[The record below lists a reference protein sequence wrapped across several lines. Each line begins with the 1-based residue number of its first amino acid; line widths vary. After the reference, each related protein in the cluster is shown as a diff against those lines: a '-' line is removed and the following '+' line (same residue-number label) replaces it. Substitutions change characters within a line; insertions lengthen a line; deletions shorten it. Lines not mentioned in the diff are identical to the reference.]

1 MVYDIIFLNPFGFGY
16 SGFSHGIA
24 TLSSILRDNG
34 INVSVID
41 ASAEKLNSEE
51 VVLKVIREKP
61 KIIGITGFIQAS
73 SFNKEVS
80 DGIKNALP
88 EVVQL
93 AGGAWAEY
101 TPEYILRNTK
111 VDYVVRGEADLM
123 LADFIKAIIDNK
135 SILDVPGISYLDK
148 EGNYIENPSLEF
160 PRHLDN
166 LPFPAYDLFN
176 MEYYILNVKPENY
189 GFPLKKSQI
198 KRIKKYSGDGNLKL
212 VSITSGRGCYGRCD
226 FCAAANLMRRN
237 FSPNYVVDHMEYLM
251 RTYNVN
257 AFNFTESLT
266 LSTRKW
272 VKEFCDEII
281 DRKLIIFYIP
291 LARADFNYDEE
302 TIKLLEDSGC
312 IILGFGFE
320 SGDNLM
326 LRSFNKKTTVERYYK
341 IINDFKETPIAV
353 GGSFIL
359 NMPGENY
366 NSIEKTIRFI
376 KNTKMV
382 FSFGFAYPYPG
393 SSLYRFAESNSFC
406 NLDDVMFKELNKR
419 LPSRQAFE
427 EYINKY
433 NFNNLNKEKI
443 WKVNKL
449 LLKLYDYNFLYN
461 KNALLYFLVRI
472 FPFCFEI
479 KKGFIYLKNL
489 IYSFLKRVAE
499 FLKIKNLLKKLIHGL
514 KFKK

>member
-1 MVYDIIFLNPFGFGY
+1 MKDTVCDIIFLNPFGFGY

-61 KIIGITGFIQAS
+61 KIIGIMGFIQAS
-73 SFNKEVS
+73 FFNKEVS
-80 DGIKNALP
+80 AGIKKALS

-93 AGGAWAEY
+93 AGGSWAGY
-101 TPEYILRNTK
+101 TPVYILRKTK
-111 VDYVVRGEADLM
+111 IDYVVRGEADLM
-123 LADFIKAIIDNK
+123 LA
-135 SILDVPGISYLDK
+135 
-148 EGNYIENPSLEF
+148 
-160 PRHLDN
+160 
-166 LPFPAYDLFN
+166 
-176 MEYYILNVKPENY
+176 
-189 GFPLKKSQI
+189 
-198 KRIKKYSGDGNLKL
+198 
-212 VSITSGRGCYGRCD
+212 SITSERGCYGRCD
-226 FCAAANLMRRN
+226 FYTAANLMRRN
-237 FSPNYVVDHMEYLM
+237 FSPQYLVEHMKYLM

-266 LSTRKW
+266 LSTRSW
-272 VKEFCDEII
+272 VKEFCNLII
-281 DRKLIIFYIP
+281 DRKLMVFNTP

-326 LRSFNKKTTVERYYK
+326 LRSFNKKTMVERYYK
-341 IINDFKETPIAV
+341 IINDFKETSISV

-366 NSIEKTIRFI
+366 DSIEKTIKFI
-376 KNTKMV
+376 KNTKIV
-382 FSFGFAYPYPG
+382 FSYGFAYPYPG
-393 SSLYRFAESNSFC
+393 SSLYRFAETNSFC

-449 LLKLYDYNFLYN
+449 LLKLFDYNFLYN
-461 KNALLYFLVRI
+461 KNAFLYFLVRI

-479 KKGFIYLKNL
+479 KKGFVYLKNL
-489 IYSFLKRVAE
+489 IYSFLKKAAE
-499 FLKIKNLLKKLIHGL
+499 FLKIKNLLKKLIHEF

>member
-51 VVLKVIREKP
+51 VVSKVIEAKP

-111 VDYVVRGEADLM
+111 IDYVVRGEADLM
-123 LADFIKAIIDNK
+123 ITDLIKAIIDNK

-148 EGNYIENPSLEF
+148 ESNYIENPTLEF
-160 PRHLDN
+160 PRYLDN
-166 LPFPAYDLFN
+166 LPFPAYDLFDMN
-176 MEYYILNVKPENY
+176 YYILNVKPENY
-189 GFPLKKSQI
+189 AYPMKKASI
-198 KRIKKYSGDGNLKL
+198 KRIKKYSEDGNLRL
-212 VSITSGRGCYGRCD
+212 ASITSGRGCYGRCD

-237 FSPNYVVDHMEYLM
+237 FSPQYLVDHMEYLM

-266 LSTRKW
+266 LSNRKW

-281 DRKLIIFYIP
+281 NRKLTVFYIP

-326 LRSFNKKTTVERYYK
+326 LGSFNKKTTVERYYK
-341 IINDFKETPIAV
+341 IINDFKKTSIAV

-366 NSIEKTIRFI
+366 NSIENTIKFI
-376 KNTKMV
+376 KNTKIV

-419 LPSRQAFE
+419 LPSKQAFE
-427 EYINKY
+427 EYINKF

-449 LLKLYDYNFLYN
+449 LSKLFDYNFLYN
-461 KNALLYFLVRI
+461 KNILLYFLVRT
-472 FPFCFEI
+472 FPFYFEI

-489 IYSFLKRVAE
+489 IYIFLKKVAR
-499 FLKIKNLLKKLIHGL
+499 FLKIKKLIHGL

>member
-1 MVYDIIFLNPFGFGY
+1 
-16 SGFSHGIA
+16 
-24 TLSSILRDNG
+24 
-34 INVSVID
+34 
-41 ASAEKLNSEE
+41 
-51 VVLKVIREKP
+51 
-61 KIIGITGFIQAS
+61 
-73 SFNKEVS
+73 
-80 DGIKNALP
+80 
-88 EVVQL
+88 
-93 AGGAWAEY
+93 
-101 TPEYILRNTK
+101 
-111 VDYVVRGEADLM
+111 
-123 LADFIKAIIDNK
+123 
-135 SILDVPGISYLDK
+135 
-148 EGNYIENPSLEF
+148 
-160 PRHLDN
+160 
-166 LPFPAYDLFN
+166 

-427 EYINKY
+427 EYIHKY

>member
-1 MVYDIIFLNPFGFGY
+1 MKDMVCDIIFLNPFGFGY

-24 TLSSILRDNG
+24 TLSSILRNNG

-73 SFNKEVS
+73 FFNKEVS
-80 DGIKNALP
+80 AGIKKALP

-148 EGNYIENPSLEF
+148 ESNYIENPSLEF

-166 LPFPAYDLFN
+166 LPFPAYDLFD
-176 MEYYILNVKPENY
+176 MDYYIFNVKPENY

-251 RTYNVN
+251 RNYNVN

-272 VKEFCDEII
+272 VKEFCD
-281 DRKLIIFYIP
+281 
-291 LARADFNYDEE
+291 
-302 TIKLLEDSGC
+302 
-312 IILGFGFE
+312 
-320 SGDNLM
+320 
-326 LRSFNKKTTVERYYK
+326 
-341 IINDFKETPIAV
+341 
-353 GGSFIL
+353 
-359 NMPGENY
+359 
-366 NSIEKTIRFI
+366 
-376 KNTKMV
+376 
-382 FSFGFAYPYPG
+382 
-393 SSLYRFAESNSFC
+393 
-406 NLDDVMFKELNKR
+406 
-419 LPSRQAFE
+419 
-427 EYINKY
+427 
-433 NFNNLNKEKI
+433 
-443 WKVNKL
+443 
-449 LLKLYDYNFLYN
+449 
-461 KNALLYFLVRI
+461 
-472 FPFCFEI
+472 
-479 KKGFIYLKNL
+479 
-489 IYSFLKRVAE
+489 
-499 FLKIKNLLKKLIHGL
+499 
-514 KFKK
+514 